1 MTKANQPP
9 LSARPHRFVP
19 LAAAALA
26 AGLAAYAVFTGP
38 APRASA
44 ADAPKGEAKAD
55 APKPHDLLQSANTPG
70 GSYGEVAKGA
80 PTPVN
85 FKKITLSRD
94 FTCEGSAV
102 GDFNHDGHND
112 VVAGP
117 YWYEGPDFSADKKH
131 EIYAPKTFKPDND
144 YSDNFVTYA
153 YDFNGDGWADVL
165 VIGFPGKEAFWY
177 ENPKNEKSGD
187 ENAGHW
193 KKHLA
198 YDNVDDESPGFWDI
212 LGNGNPCLV
221 CASHGHWG
229 YAQPD
234 PKDPEKPW
242 KWHNVSPE
250 VKGLQKFTHG
260 IGVGDVN
267 GDGKPDLLEKDGWWE
282 QPASLEGDPEW
293 KFHPVKFYDKDGSA
307 QMYTFDVNG
316 DGKPDVITSLDA
328 HGYGLAWFEQKADGT
343 FEKHKITGSKAEEN
357 PEGVHFSQLHAVAL
371 ADVNGDGL
379 PDIVTG
385 KRHFAH
391 GSHGDVEPLAPSV
404 LYWFELVRKDGKA
417 EFVPHLVD
425 EDSGVGTQVTVGN
438 LGPSNKPGIVVGN
451 KNGTFVFVQDAA
463 K

>member
-1 MTKANQPP
+1 MNTA
-9 LSARPHRFVP
+9 SPHRRWKRSSLAP
-19 LAAAALA
+19 LLAAALA
-26 AGLAAYAVFTGP
+26 AGVGAVFALADSP
-38 APRASA
+38 PRPVIVET
-44 ADAPKGEAKAD
+44 PKGD
-55 APKPHDLLQSANTPG
+55 ANGKPDGWAVKHNSDVSP
-70 GSYGEVAKGA
+70 GA
-80 PTPVN
+80 PTPIK
-85 FKKITLSRD
+85 FKKITLSHD
-94 FTCEGSAV
+94 FTCEGAAV
-102 GDFNHDGHND
+102 GDFNHDGNND

-117 YWYEGPDFSADKKH
+117 YWYEGPDFSTEKRH

-144 YSDNFVTYA
+144 YSDNFLTYTH
-153 YDFNGDGWADVL
+153 DFNGDGWDDVL

-177 ENPKNEKSGD
+177 ENPGSAKGEKTD
-187 ENAGHW
+187 DNGHW

-198 YDNVDDESPGFWDI
+198 YDNVDTESPGFWDI
-212 LGNGNPCLV
+212 LGNGHPCLV

-234 PKDPEKPW
+234 PANPDKPW
-242 KWHNVSPE
+242 TWHNVSPAIN
-250 VKGLQKFTHG
+250 GLQKFTHG
-260 IGVGDVN
+260 IGAGDVN

-293 KFHPVKFYDKDGSA
+293 KFHPVKFFDKDGSA

-328 HGYGLAWFEQKADGT
+328 HGYGLAWFEQKPDGS
-343 FEKHKITGSKAEEN
+343 FEKHKIIGSKAEEN
-357 PEGVHFSQLHAVAL
+357 PQGVHFSQLHAVAL

-391 GSHGDVEPLAPSV
+391 GSHGDVEPMAPSV

-425 EDSGVGTQVTVGN
+425 DDSGVGTQVTVGN
-438 LGPSNKPGIVVGN
+438 IGPSKKPGIVVGN
-451 KNGTFVFVQDAA
+451 KNGTFVFVQEA